1 MEALTLG
8 KAPTSLAPRLSTTSL
23 STDNLEQ
30 ALKGLPSPEMTEK
43 DIGLSRLTD
52 LGSGCKTSVS
62 TCKQDNNHI

>member
-43 DIGLSRLTD
+43 DLGLSSLTD
-52 LGSGCKTSVS
+52 LCSGCKTSVS